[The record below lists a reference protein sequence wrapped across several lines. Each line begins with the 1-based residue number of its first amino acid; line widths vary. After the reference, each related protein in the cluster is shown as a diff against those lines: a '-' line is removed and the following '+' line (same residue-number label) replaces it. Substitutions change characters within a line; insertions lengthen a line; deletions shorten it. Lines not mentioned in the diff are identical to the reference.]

1 MYLVEL
7 GNHHPALADL
17 VMASAGPRFAALSNM
32 RSPCKPEAA
41 GFTSQEHGIHSVHN
55 EPTRLASRHSFL
67 STTCPDEESL
77 AAGISFPPN
86 RLLHNQHVL
95 HMDQLLEDPQRF
107 CINESATVQLASM
120 TNRGNCSK
128 LVLLLPVARTWRRV
142 LVFLL
147 SVLLCCSVRQ
157 LKPGQLATELTALNP
172 KPVRAETKTKH
183 TPASTEKRKTP
194 PSKNSALVFAVGA
207 FLPLLRGVVVTA

>member
-1 MYLVEL
+1 MQ
-7 GNHHPALADL
+7 
-17 VMASAGPRFAALSNM
+17 AG
-32 RSPCKPEAA
+32 AA

-67 STTCPDEESL
+67 STTFPDEESL

-157 LKPGQLATELTALNP
+157 LKPGQLATELTALNLNP
-172 KPVRAETKTKH
+172 SGQKQKQNTHPHPQRKEKH
-183 TPASTEKRKTP
+183 PRRKTARWCLLL
-194 PSKNSALVFAVGA
+194 ALFCRCCGVLLSQHESHT
-207 FLPLLRGVVVTA
+207 LPLPQQQQTTRTEAHTRSYGKTRKALLP

>member
-1 MYLVEL
+1 MGRQQAPSFAPRMRTQGGSRLKRLYLVEL

-95 HMDQLLEDPQRF
+95 HMDQLLEDISHAPHRLNTEVAYRRRDAFDQDRRTDAIKTF
-107 CINESATVQLASM
+107 M
-120 TNRGNCSK
+120 KK
-128 LVLLLPVARTWRRV
+128 LW
-142 LVFLL
+142 
-147 SVLLCCSVRQ
+147 
-157 LKPGQLATELTALNP
+157 
-172 KPVRAETKTKH
+172 
-183 TPASTEKRKTP
+183 
-194 PSKNSALVFAVGA
+194 
-207 FLPLLRGVVVTA
+207 